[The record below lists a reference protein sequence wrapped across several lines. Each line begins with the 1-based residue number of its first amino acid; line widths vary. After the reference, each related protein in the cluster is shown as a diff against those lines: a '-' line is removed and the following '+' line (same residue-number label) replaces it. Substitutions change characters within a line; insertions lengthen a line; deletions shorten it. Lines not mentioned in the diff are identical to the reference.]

1 MTSCIFY
8 FHLDEVNIDI
18 ALFYAKLFI
27 FFVSMYYWI
36 FLCCNI
42 LVKYFV
48 NKLTFNMQQVLVLQ
62 KMKES
67 PKDEKKP
74 GQRAAQL
81 LSSLDGGEILPE
93 ADIVCNII
101 EKLDRNLRAASCIL
115 NFINNKEEV
124 NDHFLVKR

>member
-1 MTSCIFY
+1 M
-8 FHLDEVNIDI
+8 DEVNIDI
-18 ALFYAKLFI
+18 DLFHAKSIYFQFLCIIGYFCVVIYCIELFY
-27 FFVSMYYWI
+27 
-36 FLCCNI
+36 
-42 LVKYFV
+42 V
-48 NKLTFNMQQVLVLQ
+48 NNLAFNMQQVLVLQ

-115 NFINNKEEV
+115 NFINNKEEA